1 MEFTG
6 VTELVAVLSPFVV
19 EHLVVGIKSRT
30 WKVFTAFAVAS
41 AIALVYTV
49 LGAYH
54 FFPIEQIHDLSHLVE
69 VFVVAS
75 VATFGS
81 QQLAYQLLFRGS
93 KVQKSIN
100 SEDNDEGRND

>member
-6 VTELVAVLSPFVV
+6 ITELVAVLSPFIV
-19 EHLVVGIKSRT
+19 EHLVVGVKSRT

-49 LGAYH
+49 LGAFH
-54 FFPIEQIHDLSHLVE
+54 FFPVEHVQDISHLVE

-75 VATFGS
+75 IAAFGS
-81 QQLAYQLLFRGS
+81 QQLTYQLLFRGS